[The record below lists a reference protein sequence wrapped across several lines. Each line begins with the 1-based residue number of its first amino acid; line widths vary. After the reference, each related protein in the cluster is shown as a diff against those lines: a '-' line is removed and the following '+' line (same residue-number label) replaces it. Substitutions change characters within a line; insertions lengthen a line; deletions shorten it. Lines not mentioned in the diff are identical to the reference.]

1 MLRFAVALFAGLLA
15 ARAPGAGLL
24 ARAPGLLALT
34 MPGAGYA
41 PRAHAPRAPTPR
53 TPFRMPRL
61 DAEQP
66 SNDAAAK
73 PRRRRRRGRRRRGGK
88 GAAAKEKTDVVIGG
102 PAAAGAAASWARGRR
117 RDDVKPKADATKK
130 EETPEKE
137 MKRKANREAAQRRRR
152 RRRRRAAAAN
162 RTKVEKVAVQDPP
175 DAQKRCVCGYC
186 GEVFASRSKLFRHLR
201 EANSLPDDR
210 AVARDAPREPH
221 QGRRTTSKAQIRR
234 LTLGGLH
241 RAAREAWFRPR
252 PFPKGLVLQITPRP
266 FVEEPP
272 GRDGRSTGRALRCGR
287 RKRYGRQAETGF
299 PKGKIEPVDRTILAA
314 ALRETWEEAGL
325 AANQLRALPHA
336 AEAAANASARLDQPQ
351 LFSEDETVFMESD
364 GASEGEAEDVDEDD
378 LKFASV
384 DVREV
389 TGRSG
394 KRARYFV
401 CGLRENPPRPV
412 ELTTRHDVDG
422 DIADASWVDVNAA
435 LVLLE
440 RKRRAALRRAVL
452 IYNADER
459 GAAAAGKAS
468 RSRWASCGQGE
479 EGRAEGDLFGRDW
492 QDSAGATAMARAR
505 DGPRSASGRSALL
518 LPERGPRGAPRR
530 PEARGA
536 ACLVG
541 SALERSAGAGGLY
554 RRWTRGVPPRA
565 RFLRLRRS

>member
-1 MLRFAVALFAGLLA
+1 MLRLAVTICA
-15 ARAPGAGLL
+15 ALL
-24 ARAPGLLALT
+24 ARAPHSALLALT

-53 TPFRMPRL
+53 TPFRMPAL
-61 DAEQP
+61 DAEA
-66 SNDAAAK
+66 SGDAAAK

-117 RDDVKPKADATKK
+117 RDDVKPKTDNAKK
-130 EETPEKE
+130 DESPEKE

-152 RRRRRAAAAN
+152 RRRRAAAAN
-162 RTKVEKVAVQDPP
+162 RTRTEKTQVVNDPP

-201 EANSLPDDR
+201 EANSCRTIALSHGMPLENPIK
-210 AVARDAPREPH
+210 AVERRLRRRYGDLLLAGCIVLRVKPGFNHDPSRKASFYKSPRGLLLRSHEDATDEVRDAPYDVVVVRGTEGKQKP
-221 QGRRTTSKAQIRR
+221 
-234 LTLGGLH
+234 
-241 RAAREAWFRPR
+241 
-252 PFPKGLVLQITPRP
+252 
-266 FVEEPP
+266 
-272 GRDGRSTGRALRCGR
+272 
-287 RKRYGRQAETGF
+287 GF

-351 LFSEDETVFMESD
+351 LFSEDETVLMEAD
-364 GASEGEAEDVDEDD
+364 GAAEGEAEDVDEDD

-401 CGLRENPPRPV
+401 CGLREDPPRPV

-459 GAAAAGKAS
+459 GAAAAGK
-468 RSRWASCGQGE
+468 
-479 EGRAEGDLFGRDW
+479 
-492 QDSAGATAMARAR
+492 
-505 DGPRSASGRSALL
+505 
-518 LPERGPRGAPRR
+518 
-530 PEARGA
+530 
-536 ACLVG
+536 
-541 SALERSAGAGGLY
+541 
-554 RRWTRGVPPRA
+554 
-565 RFLRLRRS
+565 

>member
-1 MLRFAVALFAGLLA
+1 MLRLALTVCAGLLA
-15 ARAPGAGLL
+15 ARAPHSA
-24 ARAPGLLALT
+24 LLALT

-61 DAEQP
+61 DAEP
-66 SNDAAAK
+66 SGDAAAK

-117 RDDVKPKADATKK
+117 RDDVKPKTDSAKK
-130 EETPEKE
+130 DESPEKE

-152 RRRRRAAAAN
+152 RRRRAAAAN
-162 RTKVEKVAVQDPP
+162 RTKTEKTQVVNDPP

-201 EANSLPDDR
+201 EANSCRTIALSHGMPLENPIK
-210 AVARDAPREPH
+210 AVERRLRRRYGDLLLAGCIVLRVKPGFDHDPSRKASFYKSPRGLLLRSHEDATDEVRDAPYDVVVVRGTEGKQKP
-221 QGRRTTSKAQIRR
+221 
-234 LTLGGLH
+234 
-241 RAAREAWFRPR
+241 
-252 PFPKGLVLQITPRP
+252 
-266 FVEEPP
+266 
-272 GRDGRSTGRALRCGR
+272 
-287 RKRYGRQAETGF
+287 GF

-351 LFSEDETVFMESD
+351 LFSEDETVLMEAD
-364 GASEGEAEDVDEDD
+364 GAAEGEAEDVDEDD

-459 GAAAAGKAS
+459 GAAAAGK
-468 RSRWASCGQGE
+468 
-479 EGRAEGDLFGRDW
+479 
-492 QDSAGATAMARAR
+492 
-505 DGPRSASGRSALL
+505 
-518 LPERGPRGAPRR
+518 
-530 PEARGA
+530 
-536 ACLVG
+536 
-541 SALERSAGAGGLY
+541 
-554 RRWTRGVPPRA
+554 
-565 RFLRLRRS
+565 

>member
-1 MLRFAVALFAGLLA
+1 MLRLALSVLAGLA
-15 ARAPGAGLL
+15 ARAPHSA
-24 ARAPGLLALT
+24 LLALT

-61 DAEQP
+61 DAEP
-66 SNDAAAK
+66 SGDAAAK

-117 RDDVKPKADATKK
+117 RDDVKPKTDNAKK
-130 EETPEKE
+130 DESPEKE

-152 RRRRRAAAAN
+152 RRRRAAAAN
-162 RTKVEKVAVQDPP
+162 RTKTEKTQVVNDPP

-201 EANSLPDDR
+201 EANSCRTIALSHGMPLENPIK
-210 AVARDAPREPH
+210 AVERRLRRRYGDLLLAGCIVLRVKPGFNHDPSRKASFYKSPRGLLLRSHEDATDEVRDAPYDVVVVRGTEGKQKP
-221 QGRRTTSKAQIRR
+221 
-234 LTLGGLH
+234 
-241 RAAREAWFRPR
+241 
-252 PFPKGLVLQITPRP
+252 
-266 FVEEPP
+266 
-272 GRDGRSTGRALRCGR
+272 
-287 RKRYGRQAETGF
+287 GF

-351 LFSEDETVFMESD
+351 LFSEDETVLMEAD
-364 GASEGEAEDVDEDD
+364 GAAEGEAEDVDEDD

-459 GAAAAGKAS
+459 GAAGK
-468 RSRWASCGQGE
+468 
-479 EGRAEGDLFGRDW
+479 
-492 QDSAGATAMARAR
+492 
-505 DGPRSASGRSALL
+505 
-518 LPERGPRGAPRR
+518 
-530 PEARGA
+530 
-536 ACLVG
+536 
-541 SALERSAGAGGLY
+541 
-554 RRWTRGVPPRA
+554 
-565 RFLRLRRS
+565 

>member
-1 MLRFAVALFAGLLA
+1 MLRFAVALCAGLLA
-15 ARAPGAGLL
+15 ARAPHSA
-24 ARAPGLLALT
+24 LLALT

-53 TPFRMPRL
+53 TPFRMPAL
-61 DAEQP
+61 DAEA
-66 SNDAAAK
+66 SGDAAAK

-117 RDDVKPKADATKK
+117 RDDVKPKTDNAKK
-130 EETPEKE
+130 DESPEKE

-152 RRRRRAAAAN
+152 RRRRAAAAN
-162 RTKVEKVAVQDPP
+162 RTRTEKTQVVNDPP

-201 EANSLPDDR
+201 EANSCRTIALSHGMPLENPIK
-210 AVARDAPREPH
+210 AVERRLRRRYGDLLLAGCIVLRVKPGFNHDPSRKASFYKSPRGLLLRSHEDATDEVRDAPYDVVVVRGTEGKQKP
-221 QGRRTTSKAQIRR
+221 
-234 LTLGGLH
+234 
-241 RAAREAWFRPR
+241 
-252 PFPKGLVLQITPRP
+252 
-266 FVEEPP
+266 
-272 GRDGRSTGRALRCGR
+272 
-287 RKRYGRQAETGF
+287 GF

-351 LFSEDETVFMESD
+351 LFSEDETVLMEAD
-364 GASEGEAEDVDEDD
+364 GAAEGEAEDVDEDD

-459 GAAAAGKAS
+459 GAAAAGK
-468 RSRWASCGQGE
+468 
-479 EGRAEGDLFGRDW
+479 
-492 QDSAGATAMARAR
+492 
-505 DGPRSASGRSALL
+505 
-518 LPERGPRGAPRR
+518 
-530 PEARGA
+530 
-536 ACLVG
+536 
-541 SALERSAGAGGLY
+541 
-554 RRWTRGVPPRA
+554 
-565 RFLRLRRS
+565 

>member
-1 MLRFAVALFAGLLA
+1 MLRLAVTLLA
-15 ARAPGAGLL
+15 AL
-24 ARAPGLLALT
+24 ARAPHSALLALT

-61 DAEQP
+61 DAEP
-66 SNDAAAK
+66 SGDAAAK

-117 RDDVKPKADATKK
+117 RDDVKPKTDNAKK
-130 EETPEKE
+130 DESPEKE

-152 RRRRRAAAAN
+152 RRRRAAAAN
-162 RTKVEKVAVQDPP
+162 RTRTEKTQVVNDPP

-201 EANSLPDDR
+201 EANSCRTIALSHGMPLENPIK
-210 AVARDAPREPH
+210 AVERRLRRRYGDLLLAGCIVLRVKPGFNHDPSRKASFYKSPRGLLLRSHEDATDEVRDAPYDVVVVRGTEGKQKP
-221 QGRRTTSKAQIRR
+221 
-234 LTLGGLH
+234 
-241 RAAREAWFRPR
+241 
-252 PFPKGLVLQITPRP
+252 
-266 FVEEPP
+266 
-272 GRDGRSTGRALRCGR
+272 
-287 RKRYGRQAETGF
+287 GF

-351 LFSEDETVFMESD
+351 LFSEDETVLMEAD
-364 GASEGEAEDVDEDD
+364 GAAEGEAEDVDEDD

-401 CGLRENPPRPV
+401 CGLREDPPRPV

-459 GAAAAGKAS
+459 GAAAAGK
-468 RSRWASCGQGE
+468 
-479 EGRAEGDLFGRDW
+479 
-492 QDSAGATAMARAR
+492 
-505 DGPRSASGRSALL
+505 
-518 LPERGPRGAPRR
+518 
-530 PEARGA
+530 
-536 ACLVG
+536 
-541 SALERSAGAGGLY
+541 
-554 RRWTRGVPPRA
+554 
-565 RFLRLRRS
+565 

>member
-1 MLRFAVALFAGLLA
+1 MRHVLRGLRVA
-15 ARAPGAGLL
+15 GAGLL
-24 ARAPGLLALT
+24 ARAPGLLALA
-34 MPGAGYA
+34 MPGVLRASARTRRARRRPGRRSACGWMPSSQVTTRPRGRAAPAA
-41 PRAHAPRAPTPR
+41 PRR
-53 TPFRMPRL
+53 
-61 DAEQP
+61 Q
-66 SNDAAAK
+66 
-73 PRRRRRRGRRRRGGK
+73 GRRRQRK
-88 GAAAKEKTDVVIGG
+88 D
-102 PAAAGAAASWARGRR
+102 RR
-117 RDDVKPKADATKK
+117 RDWAPRRGVVGARASDDVKPKPDATKK

-137 MKRKANREAAQRRRR
+137 MKRKANREAAQRRR

-201 EANSLPDDR
+201 EANSCRTIALSHGMPLENPIK
-210 AVARDAPREPH
+210 AVERRLRRRYGDLLLAGCIVLRVKPGFDHDPSRKASFYKSPRGLLLRSHQDETDEVRDAPYDVVVVRGTEGKQKP
-221 QGRRTTSKAQIRR
+221 
-234 LTLGGLH
+234 
-241 RAAREAWFRPR
+241 
-252 PFPKGLVLQITPRP
+252 
-266 FVEEPP
+266 
-272 GRDGRSTGRALRCGR
+272 
-287 RKRYGRQAETGF
+287 GF

-351 LFSEDETVFMESD
+351 LFSEDETVLMESD

-459 GAAAAGKAS
+459 GAAAAGK
-468 RSRWASCGQGE
+468 
-479 EGRAEGDLFGRDW
+479 
-492 QDSAGATAMARAR
+492 
-505 DGPRSASGRSALL
+505 
-518 LPERGPRGAPRR
+518 
-530 PEARGA
+530 
-536 ACLVG
+536 
-541 SALERSAGAGGLY
+541 
-554 RRWTRGVPPRA
+554 
-565 RFLRLRRS
+565 

>member
-1 MLRFAVALFAGLLA
+1 MLRFAVALCGLLA
-15 ARAPGAGLL
+15 ARAPHSA
-24 ARAPGLLALT
+24 LLALT

-88 GAAAKEKTDVVIGG
+88 GAAAKEKTDVVIGA

-117 RDDVKPKADATKK
+117 RDDVKPKPDATKK

-152 RRRRRAAAAN
+152 RRRRAAAAN
-162 RTKVEKVAVQDPP
+162 RTKTEKREVIQQDPP

-201 EANSLPDDR
+201 EANSCRTIALSHGMPLENPIK
-210 AVARDAPREPH
+210 AVERRLRRRYGDLLLAGCIVLRVKPGFDHDPSRKASFYKSPRGLLLRSHQDETDEVRDAPYDVVVVRGTEGKQKP
-221 QGRRTTSKAQIRR
+221 
-234 LTLGGLH
+234 
-241 RAAREAWFRPR
+241 
-252 PFPKGLVLQITPRP
+252 
-266 FVEEPP
+266 
-272 GRDGRSTGRALRCGR
+272 
-287 RKRYGRQAETGF
+287 GF

-351 LFSEDETVFMESD
+351 LFSEDETVLMESD

-459 GAAAAGKAS
+459 GAAAAGK
-468 RSRWASCGQGE
+468 
-479 EGRAEGDLFGRDW
+479 
-492 QDSAGATAMARAR
+492 
-505 DGPRSASGRSALL
+505 
-518 LPERGPRGAPRR
+518 
-530 PEARGA
+530 
-536 ACLVG
+536 
-541 SALERSAGAGGLY
+541 
-554 RRWTRGVPPRA
+554 
-565 RFLRLRRS
+565 

>member
-1 MLRFAVALFAGLLA
+1 CKNWLNRAALRQRTRIRSFPGCICHAAPLKQAICASAMLRRLAVTLCGLLA
-15 ARAPGAGLL
+15 ARAPHSA
-24 ARAPGLLALT
+24 LLALT

-117 RDDVKPKADATKK
+117 RDDVKPKPDATKK

-137 MKRKANREAAQRRRR
+137 MKRKANREAAQRRR

-201 EANSLPDDR
+201 EANSCRTIALSHGMPLENPIK
-210 AVARDAPREPH
+210 AVERRLRRRYGDLLLAGCIVLRVKPGFNHDPSRKASFYKSPRGLLLRSHQDETDEVRDAPYDVVVVRGTELCKQKP
-221 QGRRTTSKAQIRR
+221 
-234 LTLGGLH
+234 
-241 RAAREAWFRPR
+241 
-252 PFPKGLVLQITPRP
+252 
-266 FVEEPP
+266 
-272 GRDGRSTGRALRCGR
+272 
-287 RKRYGRQAETGF
+287 GF

-351 LFSEDETVFMESD
+351 LFSEDETVLMESD

-459 GAAAAGKAS
+459 GAAAAGK
-468 RSRWASCGQGE
+468 
-479 EGRAEGDLFGRDW
+479 
-492 QDSAGATAMARAR
+492 
-505 DGPRSASGRSALL
+505 
-518 LPERGPRGAPRR
+518 
-530 PEARGA
+530 
-536 ACLVG
+536 
-541 SALERSAGAGGLY
+541 
-554 RRWTRGVPPRA
+554 
-565 RFLRLRRS
+565 

>member
-1 MLRFAVALFAGLLA
+1 MLRLALSVLAGLA
-15 ARAPGAGLL
+15 ARAPHSA
-24 ARAPGLLALT
+24 LLALT

-53 TPFRMPRL
+53 TPFRMPAL
-61 DAEQP
+61 DAEA
-66 SNDAAAK
+66 SGDAAAK

-117 RDDVKPKADATKK
+117 RDDVKPKTDNAKK
-130 EETPEKE
+130 DESPEKE

-152 RRRRRAAAAN
+152 RRRRAAAAN
-162 RTKVEKVAVQDPP
+162 RTRTEKTQVVNDPP

-201 EANSLPDDR
+201 EANSCRTIALSHGMPLENPIK
-210 AVARDAPREPH
+210 AVERRLRRRYGDLLLAGCIVLRVKPGFNHDPSRKASFYKSPRGLLLRSHEDATDEVRDAPYDVVVVRGTEGKQKP
-221 QGRRTTSKAQIRR
+221 
-234 LTLGGLH
+234 
-241 RAAREAWFRPR
+241 
-252 PFPKGLVLQITPRP
+252 
-266 FVEEPP
+266 
-272 GRDGRSTGRALRCGR
+272 
-287 RKRYGRQAETGF
+287 GF

-351 LFSEDETVFMESD
+351 LFSEDETVLMEAD
-364 GASEGEAEDVDEDD
+364 GAAEGEAEDVDEDD

-459 GAAAAGKAS
+459 GAAAAGK
-468 RSRWASCGQGE
+468 
-479 EGRAEGDLFGRDW
+479 
-492 QDSAGATAMARAR
+492 
-505 DGPRSASGRSALL
+505 
-518 LPERGPRGAPRR
+518 
-530 PEARGA
+530 
-536 ACLVG
+536 
-541 SALERSAGAGGLY
+541 
-554 RRWTRGVPPRA
+554 
-565 RFLRLRRS
+565 